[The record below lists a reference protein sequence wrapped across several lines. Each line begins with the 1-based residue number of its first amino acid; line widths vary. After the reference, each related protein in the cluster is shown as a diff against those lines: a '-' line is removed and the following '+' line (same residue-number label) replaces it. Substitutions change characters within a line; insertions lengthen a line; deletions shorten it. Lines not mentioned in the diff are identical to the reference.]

1 MPRQPRGTAGL
12 PVKGASRRYA
22 TAVPAAPDGEPLRPR
37 RPAVA
42 GRRRACRSWRRRIMQ
57 KPWLLDLFAG
67 ESAAGEGY
75 RRAGW
80 NVLGIEIDFNRA
92 KHNPGQLLDEL
103 HHQ

>member
-1 MPRQPRGTAGL
+1 
-12 PVKGASRRYA
+12 
-22 TAVPAAPDGEPLRPR
+22 
-37 RPAVA
+37 
-42 GRRRACRSWRRRIMQ
+42 MQ

-67 ESAAGEGY
+67 ESASGEGY